1 MLNYN
6 LFLQHFCAFAAFG
19 TGPVQTSYD
28 RFLAV
33 LTGPGPGP
41 LSSGN
46 FKDRS
51 GHRSVKN
58 RVKKPDRTGPLST
71 MHKVIFEN
79 VSRGLHVAVKIEIRL
94 I

>member
-58 RVKKPDRTGPLST
+58 RVKKPNRTGPLST
-71 MHKVIFEN
+71 IVWALVFGFLIFFTN
-79 VSRGLHVAVKIEIRL
+79 VNQT
-94 I
+94 